1 MREPVLNWFKV
12 RAPIL
17 ALLLT
22 LLGVAL
28 NTYGR
33 LTSLE
38 QAVKDSAVRQQM
50 MEQALGRIET
60 RLMVVK

>member
-1 MREPVLNWFKV
+1 MDPVTHWFKV

-22 LLGVAL
+22 ILGVAFS
-28 NTYGR
+28 TYGR

-38 QAVKDSAVRQQM
+38 QQARDSAARESM
-50 MEQALGRIET
+50 IEQTLARIET
-60 RLMVVK
+60 RLMVVR